1 MADYIDLTNQRF
13 GKLLVIK
20 KSHGRYTSGNQFKS
34 TWKCQCDCG
43 KLVEVDSEKL
53 RKGHTTS
60 CGCEKRNNKG
70 SRFQD
75 LSGKKF
81 GRLEVIRFIPINERE
96 SRRKSWLCKC
106 DCGNFTQ
113 VDPVKLNTGHTSS
126 CGCLKQEYKDIIKNL
141 NRKYNCTNKRL
152 QSVYFA
158 MLDRC
163 YNKNNRSY
171 HNYGGRGIFVCDEWK
186 SDFDAFAK
194 WAFSHGYKAHAKR
207 GECTLDRKNV
217 NEAYCPDNCCWISNK
232 QQQNNKRVCQKIEYK
247 GETHTIAE
255 WADIFN
261 IPYSTLY
268 NGIKRYGKSIED
280 YISE

>member
-1 MADYIDLTNQRF
+1 
-13 GKLLVIK
+13 
-20 KSHGRYTSGNQFKS
+20 
-34 TWKCQCDCG
+34 
-43 KLVEVDSEKL
+43 
-53 RKGHTTS
+53 
-60 CGCEKRNNKG
+60 
-70 SRFQD
+70 
-75 LSGKKF
+75 
-81 GRLEVIRFIPINERE
+81 
-96 SRRKSWLCKC
+96 
-106 DCGNFTQ
+106 
-113 VDPVKLNTGHTSS
+113 
-126 CGCLKQEYKDIIKNL
+126 
-141 NRKYNCTNKRL
+141 
-152 QSVYFA
+152 

-232 QQQNNKRVCQKIEYK
+232 QQQNNKRICQKIEYK